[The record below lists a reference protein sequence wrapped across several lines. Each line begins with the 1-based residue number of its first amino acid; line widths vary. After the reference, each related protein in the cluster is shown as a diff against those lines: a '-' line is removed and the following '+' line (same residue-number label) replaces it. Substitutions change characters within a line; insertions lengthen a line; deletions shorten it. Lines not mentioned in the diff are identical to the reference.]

1 MLTYPLA
8 TDKNAVTSVADYNP
22 ASKVADPRT
31 HEFLDKWMQPCW
43 TAKNTYAAMMDA
55 LRKRGYMTNALSAH
69 SAVDKQKEYVH
80 GETPTSA
87 VYDELCL
94 YMVLLIGSG
103 RFSDVSIQGVLG
115 RTMLTR
121 GTHLLA
127 IHTGEAWHCVSF
139 DHDEVYQLLFGTE
152 YLNAGMFHASD
163 KEELLFF
170 FSAGMPQGVFVSLD
184 SSTTDPTGSKRLLRS
199 AAANRQ
205 ACFQRLYGQPT
216 SMYGGK
222 NSLVETLAQQDTM
235 DAASSKFASFGAE
248 GEMEESTRW
257 RVPGSHGARHGPHA
271 KAKVAATALTAAM
284 ERAEEAEAEARL
296 TPTPNPNPNP
306 SPHPNLI
313 ALTLTLALA
322 PTLTLALT
330 RRREMSHRSRR
341 RRLR

>member
-1 MLTYPLA
+1 VTLTSTLALTLTLSYTNPKVAPSLYLLTYPLA

-43 TAKNTYAAMMDA
+43 TAKNTYSAMMDA

-139 DHDEVYQLLFGTE
+139 DHDEVYQLLFSTE

-163 KEELLFF
+163 QEELLFF
-170 FSAGMPQGVFVSLD
+170 FSAGMPHGVFVSLD

-216 SMYGGK
+216 STYGGK
-222 NSLVETLAQQDTM
+222 NSLVETLAQQKTM

-257 RVPGSHGARHGPHA
+257 RVPGGHGAHA
-271 KAKVAATALTAAM
+271 KAKVVATFATAAM
-284 ERAEEAEAEARL
+284 ERAEKAEAEARL
-296 TPTPNPNPNP
+296 TPTP
-306 SPHPNLI
+306 
-313 ALTLTLALA
+313 T

-330 RRREMSHRSRR
+330 PT
-341 RRLR
+341 L